1 MRQNTSNMSNIILG
15 IWAALFLAFRPDD
28 TPGLLLGAN
37 LCIAVYCAYAFLS
50 TLQDRAKARYWLPEW
65 GVDDLIAIAG
75 MAITVSSVWNGKIE
89 IPKEA
94 NLVGWAIVATA
105 LAAYG
110 LWVLIKESTRE
121 EKRRDWEER
130 MKTKYKI

>member
-1 MRQNTSNMSNIILG
+1 MSNIVLG

-50 TLQDRAKARYWLPEW
+50 TLQDRAKARYWVPEW
-65 GVDDLIAIAG
+65 GIDDLIAVAG
-75 MAITVSSVWNGKIE
+75 MAITVSAVWNGKIE

-94 NLVGWAIVATA
+94 TLIGWAIVATA
-105 LAAYG
+105 IAAYG
-110 LWVLIKESTRE
+110 MWALVKETIRE
-121 EKRRDWEER
+121 EKRREWEEK
-130 MKTKYKI
+130 MKNKYKIQ

>member
-1 MRQNTSNMSNIILG
+1 MSNIVLG

-65 GVDDLIAIAG
+65 GIDDLIAISG
-75 MAITVSSVWNGKIE
+75 MAITVSAVWNGKIE
-89 IPKEA
+89 IPKDA
-94 NLVGWAIVATA
+94 IWVGWGIVATA
-105 LAAYG
+105 VASYAM
-110 LWVLIKESTRE
+110 WVLVKESTRE
-121 EKRRDWEER
+121 EKRRQWEDK
-130 MKTKYKI
+130 MKQKYKIQ